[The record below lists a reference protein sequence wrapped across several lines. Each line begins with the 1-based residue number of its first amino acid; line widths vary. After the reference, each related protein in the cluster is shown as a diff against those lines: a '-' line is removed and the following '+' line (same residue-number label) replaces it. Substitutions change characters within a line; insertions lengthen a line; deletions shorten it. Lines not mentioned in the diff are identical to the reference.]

1 MKLSAPIFILKQQ
14 AKALSQRENLRLHA
28 ALDQVATR
36 EGFEAWSHLASA
48 WQRTEG
54 IRSVYDKLRP
64 GDLILL
70 GSRPGQGKTLLSI
83 GLAVEAMTRGHRA
96 AFFTLEFTAADVE
109 TLFKVVGQ
117 SQQNFK
123 GKWLLDMSEDLSAAY
138 IAKRLTN
145 EPPGTVIVVDYLQ
158 LLDQRRDKPS
168 LDQQVHELKAHAQKH
183 QSIVVCLSQI
193 DREFKPIAQDVP
205 SMHDVRLPNPID
217 LSVFDKACFLH
228 AGQMQLHTVAASAA

>member
-54 IRSVYDKLRP
+54 IRSLYDKLRP
-64 GDLILL
+64 GDLLLL

-109 TLFKVVGQ
+109 ALFKVVGQ

-138 IAKRLTN
+138 IAKRLPD

-193 DREFKPIAQDVP
+193 DREFKPLAQGVP
-205 SMHDVRLPNPID
+205 SMRDVRLPNPID

-228 AGQMQLHTVAASAA
+228 EGKMQLHTVAASAA